1 MSTDEA
7 RGKGSAGPGEERAN
21 GPSRPG
27 KDRANGPAGPGKDC
41 GNGSAEPGK
50 DCSNGSA
57 GPGKDCANGLAG
69 QGEDG
74 QGGGAAASSSG
85 PDRTPDGHHIV
96 VNGRKWRATDTGIP
110 EKFRKELVAEL
121 MSARRAVKSRDEHA
135 RDRVQDAKV
144 ALGERGEPWWEEP
157 SEDGLRAREA
167 ATIRALL
174 RHRAGKTICPS
185 DVARTLGGEQW
196 RDLMPQIRDV
206 AGDMAGVGEIT
217 VTQKGETVD
226 PCTARGPIRL
236 APGPDLAG
244 MPADGE

>member
-1 MSTDEA
+1 MSTEEA
-7 RGKGSAGPGEERAN
+7 RGKGSAEPGE
-21 GPSRPG
+21 
-27 KDRANGPAGPGKDC
+27 DRANGPAGPGEDR
-41 GNGSAEPGK
+41 G
-50 DCSNGSA
+50 NGSA
-57 GPGKDCANGLAG
+57 GPGKGRATGSAG
-69 QGEDG
+69 PGEEG
-74 QGGGAAASSSG
+74 QEGGAAASSG
-85 PDRTPDGHHIV
+85 PERTPDGHHIV

-121 MSARRAVKSRDEHA
+121 MNARRAVKSRDEHA

-185 DVARTLGGEQW
+185 DVARTLGGDDW

>member
-1 MSTDEA
+1 MSTEEA
-7 RGKGSAGPGEERAN
+7 RGKGSAEPGEDRAN
-21 GPSRPG
+21 GSARMG
-27 KDRANGPAGPGKDC
+27 KDRANGQAGPGKDR
-41 GNGSAEPGK
+41 G
-50 DCSNGSA
+50 NGSA
-57 GPGKDCANGLAG
+57 GPGKGRATGSAG
-69 QGEDG
+69 PGEEG
-74 QGGGAAASSSG
+74 QEGGAAASSG
-85 PDRTPDGHHIV
+85 PERTPDGHHIV

-174 RHRAGKTICPS
+174 RHRSGKTICPS
-185 DVARTLGGEQW
+185 DVARTLGGDDW